1 MPKNEHKEGDA
12 TNPKPYR
19 LWHVDGWGEFVA
31 MVAEADTVDEIK
43 KVRRRLDWRY
53 QITRNGTPVDET
65 GSPILQAPGQSL
77 TAKE

>member
-19 LWHVDGWGEFVA
+19 LWHVDGW
-31 MVAEADTVDEIK
+31 DEIK